1 MKTRPAVLIASYVI
15 VTTATILFLFPI
27 VWLFLTSLKPPAE
40 VLEVALPSRLTLEN
54 YETVLATFP
63 VGQYFINSI
72 LIAVGSTLVSVGTG
86 SLAAYSLSQYRF
98 RTRQPMLL
106 MTLLMR
112 LLPGVALGIPL
123 FYLFS
128 SVRLTNTMPGL
139 ILAHTAIQ
147 LPLVIWI
154 MIGFFEDTPAELV
167 QAGLVDGCTR
177 FSVIYRII
185 LPIVTPG
192 LAVAAIFSYLLSW
205 NNLDLSLILAPTPRL
220 VTMPVGISNMNLVYG
235 VRWDLMAAAA
245 VMYIIPT
252 IILALLLQRYIVQ
265 GLTLGAV
272 KG

>member
-1 MKTRPAVLIASYVI
+1 MKTRPSNLIISYAIVLV
-15 VTTATILFLFPI
+15 ATFLFLFPI
-27 VWLFLTSLKPPAE
+27 AWLVLTSFKPSAE
-40 VLEVALPSRLTLEN
+40 VLSVALPSRLTLEN
-54 YETVLATFP
+54 YQTVLETFP
-63 VGQYFINSI
+63 VGQYFVNSVA
-72 LIAVGSTLVSVGTG
+72 IAIGSTLISLVTG

-98 RTRQPMLL
+98 RVRMPILL

-112 LLPGVALGIPL
+112 LLPSVALGIPL

-128 SVRLTNTMPGL
+128 AVRLTNTMPGL

-154 MIGFFEDTPAELV
+154 MLGFFEDTPAELI
-167 QAGLVDGCTR
+167 QAGLVDGCNR
-177 FSVIYRII
+177 FNVIYRIV

-205 NNLDLSLILAPTPRL
+205 NNLDLALILAPTPRL
-220 VTMPVGISNMNLVYG
+220 VTMPVGISNMNLLYG
-235 VRWDLMAAAA
+235 VRWDLMGAAA

-252 IILALLLQRYIVQ
+252 ILLALLLQRYIVR

>member
-1 MKTRPAVLIASYVI
+1 MKTRPAAMALSYFIVI
-15 VTTATILFLFPI
+15 SATFLFLFPI
-27 VWLFLTSLKPPAE
+27 AWLFITSLKPPAE
-40 VLEVALPSRLTLEN
+40 VLQVALPSRLTLEN
-54 YETVLATFP
+54 YATVLETFP
-63 VGQYFINSI
+63 VGQYFLNSV
-72 LIAVGSTLVSVGTG
+72 LIAVGSTLISLITG

-98 RTRQPMLL
+98 RARRPLLL

-112 LLPGVALGIPL
+112 LLPGVAVGIPL

-154 MIGFFEDTPAELV
+154 MLGFFDDTPSELM
-167 QAGLVDGCTR
+167 QAGLVDGCSR
-177 FSVIYRII
+177 FSVIYRIV

-205 NNLDLSLILAPTPRL
+205 NNLDLALILAPTPRL
-220 VTMPVGISNMNLVYG
+220 VTMPVGIANMNLIYG

>member
-1 MKTRPAVLIASYVI
+1 MIVSYVI
-15 VTTATILFLFPI
+15 VVTATILFLFPI
-27 VWLFLTSLKPPAE
+27 IWLAISSVKPPNE
-40 VLEVALPSRLTLEN
+40 VLMVALPSRLTLEN
-54 YETVLATFP
+54 YETVLNTFP
-63 VGQYFINSI
+63 VGQYLLNSVT
-72 LIAVGSTLVSVGTG
+72 IAVGSTLVSLSTG
-86 SLAAYSLSQYRF
+86 ALAAYALSIYRF
-98 RTRQPMLL
+98 RARGPILL

-112 LLPGVALGIPL
+112 MLPGVALGIPL

-128 SVRLTNTMPGL
+128 SIRLTNTLPGL
-139 ILAHTAIQ
+139 MLAHTAIQ

-154 MIGFFEDTPAELV
+154 MLGFFEDTPTELID
-167 QAGLVDGCTR
+167 AGLVDGCNR
-177 FSVIYRII
+177 FTVIFRIV
-185 LPIVTPG
+185 LPIITPG

-220 VTMPVGISNMNLVYG
+220 VTMPVGISNMNLIYG

-252 IILALLLQRYIVQ
+252 IILALLLQRYIVR